1 MWHERCRPFP
11 PQVSKIRGL
20 IPGPRLPNYAAAW
33 PRDPTGEKTCSM
45 SDAIPD
51 DVLKLMAEKFRA
63 LGEPTRLAIVRALM
77 TGGEQNVGQL
87 VEATKHTH
95 ANVSKHLKQL
105 SKAGMLGRRK
115 EGLQVFYR
123 LTDPV
128 VEKLCRLVCDSIVD
142 DVKGQLRGN
151 ENDVV

>member
-1 MWHERCRPFP
+1 
-11 PQVSKIRGL
+11 
-20 IPGPRLPNYAAAW
+20 
-33 PRDPTGEKTCSM
+33 M

-51 DVLKLMAEKFRA
+51 DVLGLMAEKFRA

-77 TGGEQNVGQL
+77 ADGEQNVGQL
-87 VEATKHTH
+87 VETTRHTH

-142 DVKGQLRGN
+142 DVKGQLRGDGN
-151 ENDVV
+151 QEP

>member
-1 MWHERCRPFP
+1 MPF
-11 PQVSKIRGL
+11 
-20 IPGPRLPNYAAAW
+20 
-33 PRDPTGEKTCSM
+33 M
-45 SDAIPD
+45 SQAIPD
-51 DVLKLMAEKFRA
+51 DVIRLMAEKFRA
-63 LGEPTRLAIVRALM
+63 LGEPTRLALIRALM

-87 VEATKHTH
+87 VEATGHTH

-128 VEKLCRLVCDSIVD
+128 IEKVCRLVCDSVVD
-142 DVKGQLRGN
+142 DVRRQLGGTGT
-151 ENDVV
+151 DGA